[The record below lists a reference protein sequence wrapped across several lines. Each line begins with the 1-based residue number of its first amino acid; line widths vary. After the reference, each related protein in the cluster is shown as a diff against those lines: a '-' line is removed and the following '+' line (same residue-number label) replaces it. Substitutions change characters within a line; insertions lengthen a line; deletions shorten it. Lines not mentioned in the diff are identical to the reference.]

1 MYNHEKNNLG
11 SVLRKVGDLLGARTM
26 YENAWR
32 LSDQRLGE
40 THAFTLIYKANLR
53 RVNEAIVSHLIF
65 SYAIQIIFVYFMPM
79 RMLLCVC
86 THRMRKMN
94 F

>member
-1 MYNHEKNNLG
+1 MYYHEKNNLG
-11 SVLRKVGDLLGARTM
+11 SVLRKIGDLLGARAM

-40 THAFTLIYKANLR
+40 THAFTLIYKSNLR
-53 RVNEAIVSHLIF
+53 RVNEAIVSHLIC
-65 SYAIQIIFVYFMPM
+65 SYAIQMVFVSFMQI
-79 RMLLCVC
+79 LLCMQP
-86 THRMRKMN
+86 HRMRKMN